1 MTAQQQTNQR
11 RAHAASVAAHT
22 PGPWSAHLR
31 EDGPVDLLTPEWW
44 CIDGPGS
51 DVYGH
56 MTAADACL
64 ISAAP
69 DLLEALLYLRD
80 CAESGEL
87 PSPKRWAQVQ
97 AAIQKAE
104 GNP

>member
-1 MTAQQQTNQR
+1 MTAK
-11 RAHAASVAAHT
+11 HT

-69 DLLEALLYLRD
+69 DLLEALQD
-80 CAESGEL
+80 CRRALLNAGATGEL
-87 PSPKRWAQVQ
+87 AVVD
-97 AAIQKAE
+97 AAIKKAT
-104 GNP
+104 GDKK

>member
-1 MTAQQQTNQR
+1 MTQ
-11 RAHAASVAAHT
+11 AHT
-22 PGPWSAHLR
+22 PGPWSAHPR
-31 EDGPVDLLTPEWW
+31 EDGPVDLLTPEWR

-56 MTAADACL
+56 MTAADARL

-69 DLLEALLYLRD
+69 ELLQALIYLRD
-80 CAESGEL
+80 CAESGAWPAGE
-87 PSPKRWAQVQ
+87 RWAQVQ
-97 AAIQKAE
+97 AAIQKAG